1 MEKILFNH
9 DASGLC
15 ESFMLSEE
23 RSDKLQAAIVFESI
37 VAHTIIVK
45 DYGHDHDE
53 APRVLRTKTGVLSR
67 TLQYAMDER
76 ERLFLSFI
84 FINRHEVINNV
95 MSALTAL
102 ESSVTDSNLR
112 EKLLNAGEEAF
123 GGKMTSEELLKHFE
137 DTMRKKTRPLKPLQK
152 LVRQVENSNYDFH
165 LFNAM
170 IDEDESSGYA
180 MEVIEESLEVLKN
193 LSRSGLFKRPEEED
207 ED

>member
-9 DASGLC
+9 DATGLR

-23 RSDKLQAAIVFESI
+23 RSDKLQSAIVFESI
-37 VAHTIIVK
+37 VAHTIVVK
-45 DYGHDHDE
+45 DYADE
-53 APRVLRTKTGVLSR
+53 DDAPRVLRTKTGVLSR
-67 TLQYAMDER
+67 TLQYAMDEK

-84 FINRHEVINNV
+84 FINRHEAINNV

-102 ESSVTDSNLR
+102 ERSVTDSNLR

-193 LSRSGLFKRPEEED
+193 LSRSGLFKRPENED

>member
-1 MEKILFNH
+1 MEKIEFNH
-9 DASGLC
+9 DASGLR

-37 VAHTIIVK
+37 VAHTIVVK
-45 DYGHDHDE
+45 DYGDDHDE

-67 TLQYAMDER
+67 TLQYAMNER

-84 FINRHEVINNV
+84 FINRHEAINNV
-95 MSALTAL
+95 MAALTAL
-102 ESSVTDSNLR
+102 EQSVTDGGLR
-112 EKLLNAGEEAF
+112 DKLVSAGEEAF
-123 GGKMTSEELLKHFE
+123 GGSMTKEELIKHFE
-137 DTMRKKTRPLKPLQK
+137 DTIRKKTRPLKPLQK
-152 LVRQVENSNYDFH
+152 LVRQVENSNYDFN

-193 LSRSGLFKRPEEED
+193 LSRSGLFKKSDNED

>member
-1 MEKILFNH
+1 
-9 DASGLC
+9 
-15 ESFMLSEE
+15 
-23 RSDKLQAAIVFESI
+23 
-37 VAHTIIVK
+37 
-45 DYGHDHDE
+45 
-53 APRVLRTKTGVLSR
+53 
-67 TLQYAMDER
+67 MDEK

-84 FINRHEVINNV
+84 FINRHEAINNV

-102 ESSVTDSNLR
+102 ERSVTDSNLR

-193 LSRSGLFKRPEEED
+193 LSRSGLFKRPENED